1 MALENFNQRFS
12 TVGSLLPFGRCRTQ
26 LAMIAKNLTSDT
38 IVPLRTSDTGEEAL
52 GIMNDFYIRHLPI
65 VNDKQLLGLI
75 SEDDILNHDAEE
87 AVGSYVLSLSRVR
100 VKETDHIYEILRL
113 LADYNLS
120 VVPVV
125 DEGEN
130 YAGLVTMENVLL
142 HLSRIASFSE
152 PGSILVLDI
161 NKRDYALSEISRI
174 VESEGAS
181 ILSSF
186 ITSGSDSPIMEVT
199 IKINRQNI
207 QSIIAT
213 FERFK
218 YIIKAS
224 FNEEQYIDSLQERF
238 DALMSYLNV

>member
-1 MALENFNQRFS
+1 
-12 TVGSLLPFGRCRTQ
+12 
-26 LAMIAKNLTSDT
+26 MIAKNLVSVS

-52 GIMNDFYIRHLPI
+52 GIMNDFYVRHLPI

-75 SEDDILNHDAEE
+75 SEDDILNHDVEE
-87 AVGSYVLSLSRVR
+87 PVGSYSLSLTHVR

-113 LADYNLS
+113 LAEYQLS

-125 DEGEN
+125 DEEEN
-130 YAGLVTMENVLL
+130 YAGLVTMENVLF
-142 HLSRIASFSE
+142 HLSKIASFSE

-161 NKRDYALSEISRI
+161 SKRDYSLSEISRI
-174 VESEGAS
+174 VESDGAS

-186 ITSGSDSPIMEVT
+186 ITSGPDSPVMEVT

-207 QSIIAT
+207 QSIIAA

-224 FNEEQYIDSLQERF
+224 FNEEQYIDSLKERF
-238 DALMSYLNV
+238 DALMSYLNI